1 MLDQV
6 GHCLIKL
13 TTAILLRIKIEFD
26 ENSIGGQSEISFS
39 LLSVHMDLQIV
50 LSIESFQ

>member
-13 TTAILLRIKIEFD
+13 TPANKVDFSIGD
-26 ENSIGGQSEISFS
+26 ENSIGGQSEIIFS
-39 LLSVHMDLQIV
+39 LLSVHMALQIV
-50 LSIESFQ
+50 LTIESFQ